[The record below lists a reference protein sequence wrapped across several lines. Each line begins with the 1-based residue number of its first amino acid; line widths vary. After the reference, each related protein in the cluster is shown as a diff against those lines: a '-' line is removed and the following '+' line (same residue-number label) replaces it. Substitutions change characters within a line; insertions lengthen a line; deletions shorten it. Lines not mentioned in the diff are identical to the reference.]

1 MGVVDLSDYRKP
13 VNYTVRISQGYDGSL
28 TVSVEDLQDD
38 PRSRQAVAD
47 ALRQAATLIEGV
59 SPDHGEIRHE

>member
-1 MGVVDLSDYRKP
+1 MGIVELSDYRLP
-13 VNYTVRISQGYDGSL
+13 VNYMVRISQGYDGSL

-47 ALRQAATLIEGV
+47 ALRDAAKLIEDRIAEQADGR
-59 SPDHGEIRHE
+59 S